1 MRINNFLPY
10 IVFSLL
16 ILSQIIISSFRINVW
31 PFTSYEMFA
40 NKKTIQMV
48 GAFRLKAWEEKGSTF
63 YINLQGYKVNWKVY
77 EQGIATNNLESIRN
91 QMLRDLKFFEKNN
104 QKNVHSRITKLTL
117 VSTESTNKNS
127 SNKIDLVDKE
137 IYTIFL

>member
-1 MRINNFLPY
+1 
-10 IVFSLL
+10 
-16 ILSQIIISSFRINVW
+16 
-31 PFTSYEMFA
+31 MFA